1 VVKTKNIYYE
11 IDLANEHI
19 INKAA
24 SISHQEAFDSCN
36 VIYIW
41 KIKKDQLLFNKFF
54 NF

>member
-24 SISHQEAFDSCN
+24 SISHQEAFDSSN
-36 VIYIW
+36 IHL
-41 KIKKDQLLFNKFF
+41 KNKKRLIII
-54 NF
+54 